1 MISNRSII
9 GLKLYIDPPEPAVVQ
24 GYLFDPSEKE
34 VLLNE
39 HASFNV
45 YQILKAVPAV
55 GGHYYLANS
64 DKDFNPK
71 TTFLH
76 DKGHSQLIAYF
87 LTDTCLEKE
96 YGLQESGD
104 RIIIG
109 NTKIFDPD
117 FEAHQT
123 IDDIPDYMFLTSWL
137 AAGNVFMPGMPDNF
151 EKWLNELGVSLDK
164 RIRIMN
170 FVSLRGVELELF
182 DSALK
187 HHLKGMDEKCRN
199 KASKHF
205 NKVRE
210 WIKEV
215 KMRK

>member
-71 TTFLH
+71 
-76 DKGHSQLIAYF
+76 
-87 LTDTCLEKE
+87 
-96 YGLQESGD
+96 
-104 RIIIG
+104 
-109 NTKIFDPD
+109 NN
-117 FEAHQT
+117 
-123 IDDIPDYMFLTSWL
+123 IP
-137 AAGNVFMPGMPDNF
+137 A
-151 EKWLNELGVSLDK
+151 
-164 RIRIMN
+164 
-170 FVSLRGVELELF
+170 
-182 DSALK
+182 
-187 HHLKGMDEKCRN
+187 
-199 KASKHF
+199 
-205 NKVRE
+205 
-210 WIKEV
+210 
-215 KMRK
+215 